1 LEKTSNAYRFEVKLA
16 AGATEKFPVV
26 EEHVYERA
34 FAITDLTP
42 DVLFTY
48 VRNKTFSD
56 AARKQLE
63 QIANLKQQLAA
74 DAREIQSLEGQI
86 TDVVNDQER
95 VRRNIGSLNQVS
107 GQQQQVQT
115 YAQRLASQESQLA
128 SLRDRRADLDKK
140 RAALDVEVSGSI
152 QSMAF

>member
-1 LEKTSNAYRFEVKLA
+1 M
-16 AGATEKFPVV
+16 
-26 EEHVYERA
+26 
-34 FAITDLTP
+34 TDLTP

-63 QIANLKQQLAA
+63 HIADLKQQIVTAG
-74 DAREIQSLEGQI
+74 RESQSLESQI
-86 TDVVNDQER
+86 NDIIRDQDR
-95 VRRNIGSLNQVS
+95 LRQNIVSLNQVN
-107 GQQQQVQT
+107 GQQQQVQS

-140 RAALDVEVSGSI
+140 RATVEAEVSGAI
-152 QSMAF
+152 ESMVF